1 MHTGSARLFISVLAT
16 ALLLLTAPMA
26 VEAQQFDTQQEPR
39 RLAYDQPMVKE
50 YGQEG
55 VPKMTVFVWG
65 NADSGVWRVEEGT
78 DLLEFLSVVSR
89 LQMRDRSP
97 DRRMIQTLAIYRE
110 ENPREG
116 DPFFESQIENLFSGR
131 NNYPALQEGDILL
144 LEAEAQNR
152 FTWRDIAQVA
162 GTIATVLNT
171 YLLIQRIR

>member
-1 MHTGSARLFISVLAT
+1 MTRSFLFASFLGLS
-16 ALLLLTAPMA
+16 LLLFADPTL
-26 VEAQQFDTQQEPR
+26 VRGQQFGDPQPQQ
-39 RLAYDQPMVKE
+39 LASQQPKVKE
-50 YGQEG
+50 YGPEG
-55 VPKMTVFVWG
+55 VPKITVFVWG

-97 DRRMIQTLAIYRE
+97 DRRIVQTLSLYRDG
-110 ENPREG
+110 NPSQG
-116 DPFFESQIENLFSGR
+116 DPFFESRIEKLFSARSG
-131 NNYPALQEGDILL
+131 YPQLQEGDILV
-144 LEAEAQNR
+144 LEAQAQNR